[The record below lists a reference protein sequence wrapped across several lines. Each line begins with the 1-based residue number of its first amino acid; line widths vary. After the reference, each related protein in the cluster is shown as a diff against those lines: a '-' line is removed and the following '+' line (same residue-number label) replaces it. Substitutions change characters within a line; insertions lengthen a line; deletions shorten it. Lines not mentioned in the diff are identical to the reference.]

1 MSTNSSP
8 PQTQLDFQNT
18 ELAFQARSDERLK
31 RDFWLFKMIDSPSLT
46 KVGPP
51 MLSFALNVGL
61 PVTGMVRKTLFA
73 LFCGGESLTETVG
86 RSSMLDKFG
95 VKTILDYSVEGEKTE
110 SAFDATLAEFLAT
123 LRQGARQSSIAMV
136 ACKLT
141 ALAPFN
147 LLAKVQLGE
156 ELKEGET
163 SAYNRVKR
171 RVDDLA
177 RAAAENKTP
186 IYIDAEESWI
196 QDTIDQLTEELMAE
210 YNKQGVIVYHTIQLY
225 RHDRL
230 EYLKGL
236 IQRSKEQGYI
246 LGVKLV
252 RGAYMEKERERA
264 EEMDYASPIQA
275 DKAATDADYNAA
287 VELCLQNIDTVSFC
301 VGSHNEVSCQLLAER
316 IDQLGLAHA
325 HPHIW
330 FAQLLSMSDHITFNL
345 AAQGFNAAKYLPYGP
360 VKAVIPYLIR
370 RAQENT
376 SVAGQASREMQLLNI
391 EMERRGLK

>member
-1 MSTNSSP
+1 MSTSP
-8 PQTQLDFQNT
+8 LPPKTTLDFENT
-18 ELAFQARSDERLK
+18 ELAFRARSDQRLK
-31 RDFWLFKMIDSPSLT
+31 RDFWLFKMVDSPFLT

-51 MLSFALNVGL
+51 MLTFAMRAGL
-61 PVTGMVRKTLFA
+61 PVTGLVRNTLFN

-86 RSSMLDKFG
+86 RSSILDKFR

-110 SAFDATLAEFLAT
+110 SAFDATLNEFIAT

-141 ALAPFN
+141 ALAPFD
-147 LLAKVQLGE
+147 LLAKLQAGG
-156 ELKEGET
+156 ELKEGER

-171 RVDDLA
+171 RIHDLA
-177 RAAAENKTP
+177 KAAADHRTP

-196 QDTIDQLTEELMAE
+196 QDTIDRLTEELME
-210 YNKQGVIVYHTIQLY
+210 QYNQKSVVVYHTVQLY

-230 EYLKGL
+230 DYLRQL
-236 IQRSKEQGYI
+236 IQRSQQKGYK

-264 EEMDYASPIQA
+264 VDMGYPSPIQP
-275 DKAATDADYNAA
+275 DKQATDADYNTA
-287 VELCLQNIDTVSFC
+287 VDLCVDHLEHVSVC
-301 VGSHNEVSCQLLAER
+301 VGSHNEESCRRLAER
-316 IDQLGLAHA
+316 MNQMGLPHD
-325 HPHIW
+325 HPNVW

-360 VKAVIPYLIR
+360 VKAVMPYLIR
-370 RAQENT
+370 RANENT
-376 SVAGQASREMQLLNI
+376 AIAGQASREMQLLTT